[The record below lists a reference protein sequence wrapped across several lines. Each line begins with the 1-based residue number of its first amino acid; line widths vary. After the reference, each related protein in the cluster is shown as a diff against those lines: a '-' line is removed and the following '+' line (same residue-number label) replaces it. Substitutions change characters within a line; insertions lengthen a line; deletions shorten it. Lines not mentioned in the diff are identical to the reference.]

1 MTYINNYP
9 QHYRR
14 AKAYDLE
21 DKLDEGLE
29 DFKKVLELGDEKQ
42 KKEAL
47 EAIPGLER
55 RINERNEKM
64 KVEMMDKLKD
74 LGNLV
79 LRPFG
84 LSTNNFQMA
93 QDPKT
98 GGYSINF
105 KQN

>member
-1 MTYINNYP
+1 M
-9 QHYRR
+9 
-14 AKAYDLE
+14 
-21 DKLDEGLE
+21 
-29 DFKKVLELGDEKQ
+29 LELDRGS
-42 KKEAL
+42 KEAL
-47 EAIPGLER
+47 EAIPQLEK
-55 RINERNEKM
+55 RIAERNEKM
-64 KVEMMDKLKD
+64 KTEMMEKLKD

-93 QDPKT
+93 QDPNT